1 MSSLWT
7 LATHTA
13 KSMNWR
19 RVRARGCWFK
29 NHTHCSAVYV
39 QHRKKIAQHFNRAKQ
54 SHQIPFTDSPWKIFV
69 ERVFSIYF
77 VLFVFRC
84 LSFSLSECAISMCLY
99 NNHALPFAT
108 EMRNIFHSTFIWIDK
123 RTASKMMKREE
134 EEKNM
139 PRNPKSSV
147 QHLTKHV

>member
-108 EMRNIFHSTFIWIDK
+108 EMRNIFLLHLYESINAQQAKWW
-123 RTASKMMKREE
+123 REKKKKKICQE
-134 EEKNM
+134 ILN
-139 PRNPKSSV
+139 RAFN
-147 QHLTKHV
+147 T